1 VTSTPV
7 GRPVEQPVDTELVVA
22 ARFRG
27 PARSGNGG
35 YSAGALAALAPPGW
49 TATTVRLSQPPPLD
63 VAMTVTRSEDLL
75 VASYADREVARATRA
90 DHEPEPVPPVDV
102 ETARGAEAAYPG
114 LAAHPFPTCFACGTG
129 REPGDGLR
137 IFPGPV
143 AAGGVAATWTPAP
156 SVAGDWHE
164 YRDATREAGHAVAW
178 AALDCAGG
186 WAADIGARLM
196 VLGTM
201 TARLHSLPK
210 VGEEHVVVGAARGE
224 SGRKRMSAASLYDA
238 DGRLVGAAEHVW
250 IAVDPQQFERAGDRE
265 ERAVAVGERRLSE
278 RRD

>member
-1 VTSTPV
+1 VTSAS
-7 GRPVEQPVDTELVVA
+7 VDTELLVA
-22 ARFRG
+22 GRFRG

-35 YSAGALAALAPPGW
+35 YTSGALAALAPPGW
-49 TATTVRLSQPPPLD
+49 GGVTVRLSQPPPLD
-63 VAMTVTRSEDLL
+63 VTMTVARDEALL
-75 VASYADREVARATRA
+75 VASYDGREVARATPA
-90 DHEPEPVPPVDV
+90 DRELEPVPPVDAA
-102 ETARGAEAAYPG
+102 TARAAEAAYPG

-143 AAGGVAATWTPAP
+143 GEGRVAATWTPDTRLA
-156 SVAGDWHE
+156 ADWHE
-164 YRDATREAGHAVAW
+164 YRDATLEAGHAVTW

-201 TARLHSLPK
+201 TARLWSLPC

-224 SGRKRMSAASLYDA
+224 SGRKRASATSLYDSA
-238 DGRLVGAAEHVW
+238 GVLVGTAEHVW
-250 IAVDPQQFERAGDRE
+250 IAVDPKDFN
-265 ERAVAVGERRLSE
+265 
-278 RRD
+278 